1 MPYVI
6 KWCDATNETDCKLVI
21 QEMQKNTTVFVGEF
35 VKALLKVNAVALEF
49 ERICE
54 TTQNIALLEK
64 LRMIPSLTLK
74 YIATTQSLY
83 L

>member
-1 MPYVI
+1 VI
-6 KWCDATNETDCKLVI
+6 RHDENECKSVI
-21 QEMQKNTTVFVGEF
+21 QEMKKHTGVFVGEF

-49 ERICE
+49 ERVCE